1 MAQFT
6 INAARADNGKIQVR
20 VEKESLYCGKPISA
34 TLVGSEF
41 VENEAGAL
49 SAIAQLERAMRQRK
63 LQCVIVGGAAR
74 LIAGQSLEAA
84 E

>member
-1 MAQFT
+1 MIHYT
-6 INAARADNGKIQVR
+6 INAARHDNGKIQVR

-41 VENEAGAL
+41 VESERDAL
-49 SAIAQLERAMRQRK
+49 VAVGQLEKALNARK
-63 LQCVIVGGAAR
+63 LKYAIIGGAAR
-74 LIAGQSLEAA
+74 LIMGQSIEVT